1 MSEEDD
7 REELRRELARREAAL
22 EEPGG
27 PARVARQRRL
37 GRMTGRERVLA
48 LVDEGSFVEL
58 GAHVLH
64 DHAHVHETLAA
75 NRHPGD
81 GVVAG
86 IGAVSGRRVVVVAN
100 EPTILRGAMGH
111 AASRKVCRALDL
123 AKERGLPVV
132 TLADSDG
139 VRVEEGLDAVDAYG
153 EILLRVARLKG
164 VVPQITVVFGLCVG
178 AAAYAAALGDFVAM
192 VEGQSYLF
200 ITGPKVTKVV
210 TGEDVTLDALGG
222 PAMHARTTGQC
233 HAVVKDEPSAIAWA
247 KRMLDALDPRRPADD
262 PVDRPTDDL
271 ASIVPVAE
279 RRAYDMKKVLAT
291 VFDRGSVL
299 EVSDLFARNLVTAFA
314 RLGGRSVAVVASQP
328 MYLAGSLDI
337 DASRKGAAFVRFA
350 GDHGIPV
357 VTLVDVPGYLP
368 GSKQEQGGI
377 LPHGATLIDAY
388 AHARSPLLCLI
399 VRKSYGGASV
409 LSFGSA
415 VRLALPTARV
425 GAVGVDAQLEIELG
439 PEPPEAT
446 AEEKAARAARREAF
460 VREHGHGWAA
470 AEGGYVD
477 RVVDPKRA
485 REALARA
492 LEALDDR
499 GAV

>member
-1 MSEEDD
+1 VTDAD
-7 REELRRELARREAAL
+7 ADELRRQLEEREAAL
-22 EEPGG
+22 REPGG

-37 GRMTGRERVLA
+37 GRMTGRERVEA
-48 LVDEGSFVEL
+48 LVDAGSFVEL

-64 DHAHVHETLAA
+64 KHAHVHDTLAA

-86 IGAVSGRRVVVVAN
+86 LGTVGGRPVVVVAN
-100 EPTILRGAMGH
+100 EPTILRGAVGH
-111 AASRKVCRALDL
+111 AASLKVCRALDL
-123 AKERGLPVV
+123 ARDRGIPVI

-139 VRVEEGLDAVDAYG
+139 VRVEEGLDAVTAYG
-153 EILLRVARLKG
+153 EILLRVARLQGK
-164 VVPQITVVFGLCVG
+164 VPQLTVVFGLCVG

-192 VEGQSYLF
+192 VDGQSYLF

-210 TGEDVTLDALGG
+210 TGEDTTLDALGG

-233 HAVVKDEPSAIAWA
+233 HAILPDEASAIVWA
-247 KRMLDALDPRRPADD
+247 KQTLGALERTRETDD
-262 PVDRPTDDL
+262 PLDRPTPEL
-271 ASIVPVAE
+271 ATLIPTAE
-279 RRAYDMKKVLAT
+279 RRAYDVKKVVHAL
-291 VFDRGSVL
+291 FDRGSFL
-299 EVSDLFARNLVTAFA
+299 EVSERFAKNLVTGFA

-328 MYLAGSLDI
+328 MVLAGTLDV

-350 GDHGIPV
+350 GAHGIPV
-357 VTLVDVPGYLP
+357 ITLVDVPGYLP
-368 GSKQEQGGI
+368 GTKQEQGGI

-399 VRKSYGGASV
+399 LRKSYGGASV

-425 GAVGVDAQLEIELG
+425 GAVGIDAQLEIELG
-439 PEPPEAT
+439 PESPT
-446 AEEKAARAARREAF
+446 ASPDEKAARAARREAF

-477 RVVDPKRA
+477 RVVEPARA

-492 LEALDDR
+492 LGALVDE
-499 GAV
+499 GAR